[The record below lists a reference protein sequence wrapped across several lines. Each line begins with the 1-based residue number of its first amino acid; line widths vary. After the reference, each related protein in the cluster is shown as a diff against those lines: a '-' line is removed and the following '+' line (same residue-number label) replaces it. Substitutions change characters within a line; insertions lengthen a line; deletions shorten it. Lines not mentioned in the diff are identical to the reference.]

1 MKMKTTGLGKGLN
14 AIFEIEDH
22 NNPAAHAAVGITEI
36 ELSKIKANP
45 NQPRTLFDQ
54 ESLEELSESIK
65 RLGVIQPITLKE
77 SGQGEYMIISGER
90 RYRAS
95 LMAGKSSIAAYV
107 RDAEREQVME
117 MALVENIQREDLNA
131 MDIAIAMERLIQEC
145 NLTQESLSERVGKKR
160 STVANY
166 MRLLKLAPE
175 VQLAIRGELISMGH
189 ARALAGVEGVEKQ
202 LSLLD
207 RIIRSGLS
215 VRQAE
220 EIVALAAKPKTT
232 KDKTDKPYPHY
243 YSTLV
248 EGLEKIVGPNIS
260 IKRNEKGKGQIVIRF
275 SSEKEIQRTIE
286 NLNRIE

>member
-22 NNPAAHAAVGITEI
+22 NNPAAQAASGISEI

-65 RLGVIQPITLKE
+65 RLGVIQPITLKQS
-77 SGQGEYMIISGER
+77 SGGDYMIISGER

-95 LMAGKSSIAAYV
+95 MMAGKTTIAAYV
-107 RDAEREQVME
+107 RQAEDEQVME

-131 MDIAIAMERLIQEC
+131 MEIAIAMERLIQEC
-145 NLTQESLSERVGKKR
+145 DLTQESLSERVGKKR

-166 MRLLKLAPE
+166 MRLLRLPPE

-189 ARALAGVEGVEKQ
+189 ARALAGMENAEKQ

-207 RIIRSGLS
+207 RIIRNGLS
-215 VRQAE
+215 VRQTE
-220 EIVALAAKPKTT
+220 ELVAQAAKPKAQ
-232 KDKTDKPYPHY
+232 KEKNEQQYPQY
-243 YSTLV
+243 YNQLV
-248 EGLEKIVGPNIS
+248 EGLEKIVGSNIS
-260 IKRNEKGKGQIVIRF
+260 IKRNDKGKGQIVIRF
-275 SSEKEIQRTIE
+275 SNEEQIKQIIE
-286 NLNRIE
+286 NLNNIK

>member
-275 SSEKEIQRTIE
+275 SSEKEIQRIIE

>member
-275 SSEKEIQRTIE
+275 SSEKEIQRIIE
-286 NLNRIE
+286 NLNSIE